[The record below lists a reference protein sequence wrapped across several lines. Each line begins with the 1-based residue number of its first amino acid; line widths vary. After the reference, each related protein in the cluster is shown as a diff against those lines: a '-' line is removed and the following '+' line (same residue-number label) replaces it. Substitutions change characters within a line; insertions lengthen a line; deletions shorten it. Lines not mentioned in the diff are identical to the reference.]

1 MDIIWGCLDAGVVRV
16 LRVKIQRFWD
26 TSSINL
32 CGHFIG
38 LRKSLAFPFPKSFIN
53 YPPTTESLFCFLQE
67 KKKKKKEKKERL
79 LVYVFLS
86 SLVEKDLYTTDKDS
100 QY

>member
-38 LRKSLAFPFPKSFIN
+38 LRKSLAFPFSKSFIN

-67 KKKKKKEKKERL
+67 KKKKKEERKIAGVCILEKPGRKRL
-79 LVYVFLS
+79 VHYR
-86 SLVEKDLYTTDKDS
+86 
-100 QY
+100 

>member
-1 MDIIWGCLDAGVVRV
+1 
-16 LRVKIQRFWD
+16 
-26 TSSINL
+26 
-32 CGHFIG
+32 
-38 LRKSLAFPFPKSFIN
+38 
-53 YPPTTESLFCFLQE
+53 LFFTG
-67 KKKKKKEKKERL
+67 KKEKKKEKKERL